1 MRKVTFSDGTEWE
14 VQPLTIGQVRVL
26 RKNQDKDPV
35 EQMFT
40 TVETAGFSLEKYE
53 ALPFGDLVALNR
65 AIWDETFGNPE
76 ETKN

>member
-1 MRKVTFSDGTEWE
+1 MRTVTFSDGTTWD
-14 VQPLTIGQVRVL
+14 VHPLTIGQMRKL
-26 RKNQDKDPV
+26 RASRDQEALD
-35 EQMFT
+35 QMFT